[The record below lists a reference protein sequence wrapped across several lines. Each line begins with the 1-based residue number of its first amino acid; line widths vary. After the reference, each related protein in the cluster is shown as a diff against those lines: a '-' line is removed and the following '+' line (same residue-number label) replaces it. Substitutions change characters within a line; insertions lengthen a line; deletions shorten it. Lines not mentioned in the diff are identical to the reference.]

1 MSVTEKRIGALETT
15 GRDFKKGTGRQ
26 DRQVKG
32 HKETELRKKI
42 K

>member
-1 MSVTEKRIGALETT
+1 MTEKRIGALETT
-15 GRDFKKGTGRQ
+15 GRDFKKGTRRQ

-32 HKETELRKKI
+32 HKETELRKKR